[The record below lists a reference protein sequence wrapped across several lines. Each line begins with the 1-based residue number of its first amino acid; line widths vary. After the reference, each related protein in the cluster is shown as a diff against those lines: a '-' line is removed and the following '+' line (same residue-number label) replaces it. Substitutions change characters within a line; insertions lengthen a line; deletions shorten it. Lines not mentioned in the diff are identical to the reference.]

1 MLTTIIF
8 LLVLTLLVFIH
19 ELGHFLAARL
29 FKIRVDEFAIGF
41 PPRIWSFMRK
51 GTRFAINIVPLGGYV
66 KIHGENGADP
76 EDPDVEKDANG
87 NPVITPDSILAK
99 PRWQQAVVLIA
110 GVTFNV
116 LLAWILISLTFMVGA
131 RSSVEGFPQDKVTDR
146 SVMIMYVS
154 AGSPAEKAGLR
165 SGDEI
170 LGVTSKQRFDI
181 QTTDVAGANKK
192 TVGIDNVMDAPAELT
207 VAGIQ
212 DAIATSQ
219 GTVTFGVIH
228 TLDENGKPIAGLID
242 IHDATKDELRAAA
255 TMITIEPKEGVVVG
269 KKAIGISMEEVG
281 TVKLGFFSS
290 IGYGAKATWVMI
302 QNITVGLG
310 QFVKGLFVAEGG
322 AKEALKTVT
331 GPVGIASIVGSS
343 ARQGFSALM
352 LITAIIS
359 VNLAVINLV
368 PFPALDGGRL
378 LIVAIEGTI
387 RRRLNP
393 KVVNWVNVIGFF
405 LLIGLMVVV
414 SVKDVW
420 MMFK

>member
-41 PPRIWSFMRK
+41 PPRIWGFVRK

-76 EDPDVEKDANG
+76 SDPSIEKDADG

-146 SVMIMYVS
+146 SVMIMYVTEGGPADQ
-154 AGSPAEKAGLR
+154 AGIR

-170 LGVTSKQRFDI
+170 VSVVSDATSTLSVAAI
-181 QTTDVAGANKK
+181 Q
-192 TVGIDNVMDAPAELT
+192 E
-207 VAGIQ
+207 
-212 DAIATSQ
+212 AIASSKEP
-219 GTVTFGVIH
+219 VTFTIIH
-228 TLDENGKPIAGLID
+228 TLDESGKPLLGS
-242 IHDATKDELRAAA
+242 HDTLASQA
-255 TMITIEPKEGVVVG
+255 ITVQPKEGVVPG
-269 KKAIGISMEEVG
+269 KQAVGISMEEIG

-302 QNITVGLG
+302 DNITVGLG

-343 ARQGFSALM
+343 ARQGFAALL

-405 LLIGLMVVV
+405 LLIGLMIVV
-414 SVKDVW
+414 SIKDVW
-420 MMFK
+420 VMFR

>member
-76 EDPDVEKDANG
+76 SDPDVEKDANG
-87 NPVITPDSILAK
+87 NPVISQDSILAK
-99 PRWQQAVVLIA
+99 PRWQQAIVLIA

-116 LLAWILISLTFMVGA
+116 LLAWFLISITFMVGA
-131 RSSVEGFPQDKVTDR
+131 RSSVEGFPQDKVSNR
-146 SVMIMYVS
+146 EVMIMYVS
-154 AGSPAEKAGLR
+154 ANSPAQEAGLR
-165 SGDEI
+165 SGDTI
-170 LGVTSKQRFDI
+170 LAVTAS
-181 QTTDVAGANKK
+181 TSSSA
-192 TVGIDNVMDAPAELT
+192 LS

-212 DAIATSQ
+212 QTIASSQ
-219 GTVTFGVIH
+219 GPVSFTIIH
-228 TLDENGKPIAGLID
+228 TLDENGKPFGKSDSDLATVRAQPD
-242 IHDATKDELRAAA
+242 I
-255 TMITIEPKEGVVVG
+255 ITVMPKEGVVAG
-269 KKAIGISMEEVG
+269 KKAVGISMEEIG

-302 QNITVGLG
+302 ENITVGLG

-343 ARQGFSALM
+343 ARQGFSSLM
-352 LITAIIS
+352 LIVAIIS

-378 LIVAIEGTI
+378 VIVAIEGII
-387 RRRLNP
+387 RRRLNG
-393 KVVNWVNVIGFF
+393 KVVNWINVIGFF